1 MKYSQIWYLIGLF
14 LISNIFADE
23 KLIVSEIN
31 FNGNSFFTDH
41 DLQSIIKLQSP
52 KLLMRSEFTPKILK
66 RDKISLEA
74 YYKSKGFLN
83 IGITENYELISKNY
97 VNIQFFI
104 NEGDQYQLKEILFFG
119 NKLFSDDEIIN
130 ILDTPIDINF
140 NPSNIRRQLISLKRN
155 YLNKGKIDIAIMDE
169 VKIDGKNV
177 IARINIFEGI
187 SYHVQ
192 SISVS
197 GLESVKE

>member
-23 KLIVSEIN
+23 KLSVSEIK
-31 FNGNSFFTDH
+31 FNGNSVLPDYE
-41 DLQSIIKLQSP
+41 LQSVIKLQSP
-52 KLLMRSEFTPKILK
+52 KLFARSEFNPKKLN

-140 NPSNIRRQLISLKRN
+140 NPSKIRRQLISLKRN
-155 YLNKGKIDIAIMDE
+155 YLT
-169 VKIDGKNV
+169 
-177 IARINIFEGI
+177 
-187 SYHVQ
+187 
-192 SISVS
+192 
-197 GLESVKE
+197 